1 MFLTDYKEMQNFIFK
16 NRKKEDFQNMFE
28 IKLLQLGFYVS
39 VALVDSKGRI
49 KDPTFMRNIG
59 WTLDGEKEAVCYLF
73 YKNQVVLPIKL
84 TETCHGLR
92 EYLVTG
98 QTFKL
103 ELELFGYQNNFFK
116 TKGINYVNNN

>member
-39 VALVDSKGRI
+39 VALIDSKGRI

-59 WTLDGEKEAVCYLF
+59 WTLDGEKGGSLLSVLQ
-73 YKNQVVLPIKL
+73 KSSSSTNQA
-84 TETCHGLR
+84 
-92 EYLVTG
+92 Y
-98 QTFKL
+98 
-103 ELELFGYQNNFFK
+103 
-116 TKGINYVNNN
+116 

>member
-59 WTLDGEKEAVCYLF
+59 WTLDGEREAICYLF

-98 QTFKL
+98 HIFKL
-103 ELELFGYQNNFFK
+103 ELELFGYPNLLF
-116 TKGINYVNNN
+116 